1 MSQSVSSCPQNF
13 VVIGNPGD
21 RRVELFQAALAGLQL
36 PEARL
41 VPYADLISRRV
52 QLDKL
57 ITPASLVRIESPGR
71 NFEVERALLALGAEV
86 DDPEGNYT
94 RLSKR
99 EVEALSFEKGRIL
112 PSRQWYLGYWQ
123 VLKQIARQIVPEQ
136 LFNLP
141 DDICLMFDKRAC
153 HKLLDS
159 KGIAVPPDLGPVH
172 SYNELLALMQEK
184 HWSQVFVKLAHGSSA
199 SGVVAYRRQGEHHQA
214 TTTVEMLREKQ
225 DMRLYNTRK
234 IRVYRKQSQI
244 AELIDALCAQRV
256 QVERWLPKAGY
267 QNSTFDIRVVTIGG
281 KARHSIARLSAGPLT
296 NLHLLNAREDIDKI
310 RERLSEQIWTQAI
323 EDCERAANLF
333 RSLYTGVDLL
343 FTVDMRHHAIVEMNA
358 FGDLLPGLLYNGQDT
373 YTAELVLAISQQ
385 WSKKAEIIGEGL
397 PHA

>member
-1 MSQSVSSCPQNF
+1 
-13 VVIGNPGD
+13 
-21 RRVELFQAALAGLQL
+21 
-36 PEARL
+36 
-41 VPYADLISRRV
+41 
-52 QLDKL
+52 
-57 ITPASLVRIESPGR
+57 
-71 NFEVERALLALGAEV
+71 
-86 DDPEGNYT
+86 
-94 RLSKR
+94 
-99 EVEALSFEKGRIL
+99 
-112 PSRQWYLGYWQ
+112 
-123 VLKQIARQIVPEQ
+123 
-136 LFNLP
+136 
-141 DDICLMFDKRAC
+141 
-153 HKLLDS
+153 
-159 KGIAVPPDLGPVH
+159 
-172 SYNELLALMQEK
+172 LLALMQEK

-310 RERLSEQIWTQAI
+310 RERLSDQIWTQAI

-343 FTVDMRHHAIVEMNA
+343 FTVDIRHHAIVEMNA